1 MTSFSAREFKRGLI
15 DIAPVMAVAVP
26 IGLLFGALA
35 AAKGLSALEAGLMS
49 ATVFAGASQFVALEL
64 WREPAPWLLLTL
76 TALVVNFRH
85 VLMGASFARHIGSFP
100 QGQRLSAMFFLADE
114 VWAFAERRAL
124 QGPVPPTYY
133 WGLGI
138 GLWATWTL
146 GTVIGAM
153 VGRSIGDPAAF
164 GLDFAFTAMFIAILT
179 SFWRSWRTGAVL
191 LASGLVA
198 AAAKLAVPGAWYV
211 VLGGLAGV
219 AVAYALG
226 EEKPA

>member
-1 MTSFSAREFKRGLI
+1 MTPSGPGEFRRGLA

-35 AAKGLSALEAGLMS
+35 AAKGLTAFEAWLMS

-76 TALVVNFRH
+76 SALVVNFRH
-85 VLMGASFARHIGSFP
+85 VLMGASFARHLGSFP
-100 QGQRLSAMFFLADE
+100 KAQRPPALFFLADE

-124 QGPVPPTYY
+124 QGPVPPAYY
-133 WGLGI
+133 WGLAM
-138 GLWATWTL
+138 GLWATWTI
-146 GTVIGAM
+146 GTAVGALA
-153 VGRSIGDPAAF
+153 GRSLGDPAAY

-179 SFWRSWRTGAVL
+179 SFWRGWRTGAVL
-191 LASGLVA
+191 LSSGLAA
-198 AAAKLAVPGAWYV
+198 AAAKSFVPGAWYV

-219 AVAYALG
+219 ALAYALG
-226 EEKPA
+226 EETP

>member
-1 MTSFSAREFKRGLI
+1 MAWSSTDFRRGLA

-35 AAKGLSALEAGLMS
+35 TGKGLSTLEAGLMS

-76 TALVVNFRH
+76 TAVVVNFRH
-85 VLMGASFARHIGSFP
+85 VLMSASFARHLGSFP
-100 QGQRLSAMFFLADE
+100 PGQRLPAMFFLADE

-124 QGPVPPTYY
+124 QGPVPPAYY
-133 WGLGI
+133 WGLGL

-146 GTVIGAM
+146 GSLAGAV

-179 SFWRSWRTGAVL
+179 SFWRGWRTGAVL
-191 LASGLVA
+191 LSSGLVA
-198 AAAKLAVPGAWYV
+198 AVAKTFVPGAWYV

-219 AVAYALG
+219 AIAYALG
-226 EEKPA
+226 EEAEG

>member
-1 MTSFSAREFKRGLI
+1 MLWSSPEFRRGLA

-35 AAKGLSALEAGLMS
+35 TAKGLSIVEAGLMS

-76 TALVVNFRH
+76 TAAVVNFRH
-85 VLMGASFARHIGSFP
+85 VLMSASFARHLGSFP
-100 QGQRLSAMFFLADE
+100 KAQRLPALFFLADE

-124 QGPVPPTYY
+124 HGPVPPAYY
-133 WGLGI
+133 WGLAL
-138 GLWATWTL
+138 GLWATWTI
-146 GTVIGAM
+146 GTVIGAL
-153 VGRSIGDPAAF
+153 VGNSIGDPAAY
-164 GLDFAFTAMFIAILT
+164 GLDFAFTAMFIAILA
-179 SFWRSWRTGAVL
+179 SFWRGWRTGAVL
-191 LASGLVA
+191 LSSGLVSA
-198 AAAKLAVPGAWYV
+198 VAKTFVPGAWYV

-226 EEKPA
+226 EEKTA